1 MPIAASTSATART
14 IFCLVMSTVRAE
26 RFSSRVH
33 RPRLALSRI
42 GRRAPRTIAVSTLH
56 EVLTT
61 LIGTHHHDLSVPPAA
76 YRCGGQDR
84 LVIAFRDRLP
94 RPRMQMGT

>member
-1 MPIAASTSATART
+1 MSSTSTTSLRQ
-14 IFCLVMSTVRAE
+14 IVL
-26 RFSSRVH
+26 
-33 RPRLALSRI
+33 
-42 GRRAPRTIAVSTLH
+42 GRRG

-61 LIGTHHHDLSVPPAA
+61 LIGTHHHDLSVPPAT

-94 RPRMQMGT
+94 RPRMRMGT

>member
-1 MPIAASTSATART
+1 MSSTSTTSLRQ
-14 IFCLVMSTVRAE
+14 IVL
-26 RFSSRVH
+26 
-33 RPRLALSRI
+33 
-42 GRRAPRTIAVSTLH
+42 GRRG

-84 LVIAFRDRLP
+84 LVIASRDRLP
-94 RPRMQMGT
+94 RPRMRMGT